1 MNAYV
6 TGLTARDSSFVTTA
20 NTDQPAVSRV
30 EAHIRAQDFAR
41 PTLVIDTEAVA
52 RQFAALAQGLGR
64 ARIHYAVKANPAP
77 EILRKLHSLGSNFDA
92 ASRVELQMC
101 LDAGAAPEQLS
112 FGNTIK
118 RASDIAWAHG
128 QGIDLFA
135 VDAEEEIE
143 KIAANAPGA
152 RVYLRIIVDATEA
165 EWPLTRKFGSG
176 RDKALALIA
185 MAKDYGLNP
194 VGLSFHVGSQTRR
207 AAMWAPILDQVAAV
221 WHAAKAEGHELT
233 LLNIGGGFPA
243 FYGREIDAPALYAA
257 EVMRLVQ
264 ERFGDVPEIMAEPG
278 RGLVAEAGMIAAEVL
293 LVSKKSDDDLHRWV
307 YLDIGRFS
315 GLAETEGEAI
325 RYQFATA
332 RDHETTGACILAGPS
347 CDSADVL
354 YEKQP
359 VQLPLGLRAGDKVM
373 IRACGAYTSTYA
385 SVGFNG
391 FPPLD
396 VVAI

>member
-6 TGLTARDSSFVTTA
+6 TGLEAREVSFV
-20 NTDQPAVSRV
+20 SRT
-30 EAHIRAQDFAR
+30 EAYIRANDFAR

-52 RQFAALAQGLGR
+52 RQYAALSQGLGR

-77 EILRKLHSLGSNFDA
+77 EILRKLVSLGSHFDA

-101 LDAGAAPEQLS
+101 LDAGATASQLS

-128 QGIDLFA
+128 KGIDLFA

-143 KIAANAPGA
+143 KIAQNAPGA

-185 MAKDYGLNP
+185 MAKDWGLDP

-207 AAMWAPILDQVAAV
+207 AQMWAPILDQVAAV
-221 WHAAKAEGHELT
+221 WHAAKAEGHELS

-243 FYGREIDAPALYAA
+243 FYGREIDAPQLYAE
-257 EVMRLVQ
+257 EVMRLVH
-264 ERFGDVPEIMAEPG
+264 ERFGDVEEIMAEPG

-293 LVSKKSDDDLHRWV
+293 LVSRKSDNDLHRWV

-325 RYQFATA
+325 RYQFVTE
-332 RDHETTGACILAGPS
+332 RDHEPTGACILAGPS

-359 VQLPLGLRAGDKVM
+359 VHLPLGLRAGDKVM

-385 SVGFNG
+385 SIGFNG